1 MKLNSATQG
10 AIAIQIFPAREG
22 IGHMQI
28 LISFDSS
35 GPTTN
40 SAEAIPFSLPCLHRS
55 HRHSPPASPAPTKKH
70 YFIPAVPGKPSGM
83 PARRASRQAEQSA
96 QLPRS

>member
-28 LISFDSS
+28 FISFVSS

-40 SAEAIPFSLPCLHRS
+40 SAEATPFSLPCLHRS
-55 HRHSPPASPAPTKKH
+55 HRHSPPASPPPHKKTLL
-70 YFIPAVPGKPSGM
+70 YPS
-83 PARRASRQAEQSA
+83 SA
-96 QLPRS
+96 WENLRHACQKSQ

>member
-40 SAEAIPFSLPCLHRS
+40 SAEATPFSLPCLHRS
-55 HRHSPPASPAPTKKH
+55 HRHSPPASSPHKKTLL
-70 YFIPAVPGKPSGM
+70 YPS
-83 PARRASRQAEQSA
+83 SA
-96 QLPRS
+96 WETFRHACQKSQ